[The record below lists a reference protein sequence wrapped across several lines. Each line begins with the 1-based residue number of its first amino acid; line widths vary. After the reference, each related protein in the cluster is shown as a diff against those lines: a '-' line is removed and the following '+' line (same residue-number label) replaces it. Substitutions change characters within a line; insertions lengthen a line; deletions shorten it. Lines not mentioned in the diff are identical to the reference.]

1 MSADLHRQDVL
12 AATNGNFCRPYLLR
26 KRDVNN
32 QYRYSRE
39 AAIESA
45 KADLLGRR
53 AFMFEKPEDTKVNS
67 GGYRV

>member
-1 MSADLHRQDVL
+1 MIY
-12 AATNGNFCRPYLLR
+12 RPYLLR